1 MNIES
6 VKYAIGID
14 PGITGSIFCLER
26 KTKKTHSFYDVEKI
40 GASMDIAGVV
50 KYLKQFNPKET
61 VIFIENPHPNGSDG
75 IKTVYAGF
83 IYGHGVGS
91 MNGICLALGF
101 EVKKVEPIQWKGYF
115 ALCSSASTYKEKK
128 MLDVEKACYLS
139 PENEHIFKYKRID
152 TQSYRHDRADAFLIA
167 TYGIE
172 KHLTDK

>member
-1 MNIES
+1 M
-6 VKYAIGID
+6 
-14 PGITGSIFCLER
+14 
-26 KTKKTHSFYDVEKI
+26 DV
-40 GASMDIAGVV
+40 AGVV

-101 EVKKVEPIQWKGYF
+101 KVKKVEPMQWKGI
-115 ALCSSASTYKEKK
+115 LCPVLQAHQLTRQKK